1 LVMLD
6 TKMFSLG
13 FLLVAL
19 AHQALARVN
28 QVEVKL
34 YGDITSSLDALASG
48 LKSIE
53 AGRKV
58 VVKCA
63 GQFRQEVKFSASFL
77 KDGSRRSY
85 LHPEGLGGQEFQF
98 TPEVDDNSENT
109 QLKCEVNS
117 INDNNLLAENAT
129 DVLVVFP
136 PQPNKE
142 QFVAAEGVGHRGEA
156 KLSVRALPLV
166 LDNTLV
172 WETPVNFMEKI
183 TTSSRQPGYQL
194 TTRRVSQTELEVR
207 MVVEKMSAA
216 DFGPHSLIVENQLG
230 RQMYKVRFFEPE
242 VARVF
247 ISPLPEEVVIGTPNF
262 VTCRSDGGNPPPKLE
277 ARIEVAGVESRQ
289 LIPAG
294 EGEGRGSHQERN
306 FTLDPRVSERTD
318 RDTFAVCEAVQKA
331 GGNVVYEGVIAQE
344 QLNIFYPPQHQD
356 IVYVGANVDEPAEVT
371 LVVEAFPRPRRR
383 DIKWSFAESESDK
396 YRMEVS
402 FNSASTV
409 SLTMIV
415 TRVEEH
421 DYSVRHSVSVQ
432 NKYGKEV
439 FYFQVLKPIPTWVFV
454 LIGVGVLL
462 VIVVLVTLAFCASRR
477 SKRKQSRSTAQT
489 QASTSENKTP
499 FLAESAT

>member
-1 LVMLD
+1 VMLD

-194 TTRRVSQTELEVR
+194 TTRRVSQTELEVQ

-247 ISPLPEEVVIGTPNF
+247 ISPLPEEVVIGTPSF

-289 LIPAG
+289 LIPV
-294 EGEGRGSHQERN
+294 
-306 FTLDPRVSERTD
+306 PERTD

-396 YRMEVS
+396 YRMEVGRR
-402 FNSASTV
+402 
-409 SLTMIV
+409 LC
-415 TRVEEH
+415 R
-421 DYSVRHSVSVQ
+421 R
-432 NKYGKEV
+432 
-439 FYFQVLKPIPTWVFV
+439 LC
-454 LIGVGVLL
+454 LI
-462 VIVVLVTLAFCASRR
+462 
-477 SKRKQSRSTAQT
+477 
-489 QASTSENKTP
+489 
-499 FLAESAT
+499 

>member
-1 LVMLD
+1 
-6 TKMFSLG
+6 
-13 FLLVAL
+13 
-19 AHQALARVN
+19 
-28 QVEVKL
+28 
-34 YGDITSSLDALASG
+34 
-48 LKSIE
+48 
-53 AGRKV
+53 
-58 VVKCA
+58 
-63 GQFRQEVKFSASFL
+63 
-77 KDGSRRSY
+77 
-85 LHPEGLGGQEFQF
+85 
-98 TPEVDDNSENT
+98 
-109 QLKCEVNS
+109 
-117 INDNNLLAENAT
+117 
-129 DVLVVFP
+129 
-136 PQPNKE
+136 
-142 QFVAAEGVGHRGEA
+142 
-156 KLSVRALPLV
+156 
-166 LDNTLV
+166 
-172 WETPVNFMEKI
+172 
-183 TTSSRQPGYQL
+183 
-194 TTRRVSQTELEVR
+194 
-207 MVVEKMSAA
+207 
-216 DFGPHSLIVENQLG
+216 
-230 RQMYKVRFFEPE
+230 
-242 VARVF
+242 VF
-247 ISPLPEEVVIGTPNF
+247 ISPLPEEVVIGTPSF

-294 EGEGRGSHQERN
+294 DVQGRGSHQERN
-306 FTLDPRVSERTD
+306 FTLNPRVPERTD

-439 FYFQVLKPIPTWVFV
+439 FYFQVLKPMPTWVFV